1 MIHIFIFNNAS
12 RAANYGIGS
21 YVRSLSDGLLRYAKM
36 KVSFVDM
43 FSDVKE
49 YVITDDERGCRHYRI
64 PALASRVENEQYC
77 RNIFYFLAGH
87 VTLEAGDQLVFQFN
101 YFQHM
106 PLAVLLK
113 GEFPD
118 CRIIV
123 SVHYLSW
130 CFELKGNKKQFHKLT
145 AQGYKPQDDK
155 EKAVLASVGSEKAFL
170 HLADEV
176 LVLSRDTRKILSE
189 DYAISPDKLHLI
201 YNGMG
206 DVPYLVKD
214 RNREQDEARTL
225 LFVGRLDEI
234 KGLEYLINAF
244 KKIAG
249 KYRNIHLVIAGDG
262 DFQRYLSLCRELHE
276 RVSFLGK
283 VSSDEVEKLY
293 RTAYIGVMP
302 SFHEQC
308 SYTAIEMM
316 RHGIPLIGTDTTG
329 LAEMFDATP
338 ELCVPIDE
346 DGSGEEEI
354 ILGIAS
360 RMDLLLSDK
369 EAYDRAATAVAR
381 LYETRYKAST
391 MIRSTCMTIEDS
403 FNRQDY
409 TVSPD
414 YLKHIDYRMIQLIN
428 QCPDIDTDFYG
439 IGGIGV
445 YLWKRTLDLCKGK
458 EKSYHTSLIQE
469 HLIYYLDWLQDV
481 VADSQL
487 PDESLAM
494 LQSMKQKGFY
504 KTCVQ
509 NLLELQQSSNELHHQ
524 MPSDKTIIQ
533 NALKICNCKI

>member
-1 MIHIFIFNNAS
+1 MTHIFIFNNAS
-12 RAANYGIGS
+12 RAANYGVGS
-21 YVRSLSDGLLRYAKM
+21 YVRSLSDGLLECTEM
-36 KVSFVDM
+36 NVSFVDM

-64 PALASRVENEQYC
+64 PALASRIENEQYC

-87 VTLEAGDQLVFQFN
+87 ITLEAGNRLVFQFN
-101 YFQHM
+101 YFLHM

-113 GEFPD
+113 GEYPD

-145 AQGYKPQDDK
+145 AQGYKPQGDK
-155 EKAVLASVGSEKAFL
+155 EKAILASVDSEKAFL

-176 LVLSRDTRKILSE
+176 LVLSRDTRKILLE

-206 DVPYLVKD
+206 EVTCLEKD
-214 RNREQDEARTL
+214 RKPDKTRTL

-234 KGLEYLINAF
+234 KGLEHLIDAF
-244 KKIAG
+244 KQIAG
-249 KYRNIHLVIAGDG
+249 KYRDTHLVIAGDG

-338 ELCVPIDE
+338 ELCVSIDE
-346 DGSGEEEI
+346 DKSDKEEI
-354 ILGIAS
+354 AIGIAS

-369 EAYDRAATAVAR
+369 EVYDRAATAVAR

-391 MIRSTCMTIEDS
+391 MIRGTCMAIEYS

-409 TVSPD
+409 NVSPD

-428 QCPDIDTDFYG
+428 RCPDIDTDFYG

-458 EKSYHTSLIQE
+458 EKNYHTSLIQE

-481 VADSQL
+481 VTDSQL
-487 PDESLAM
+487 PNESLAM

-509 NLLELQQSSNELHHQ
+509 SLLELQQSSNELQHQ
-524 MPSDKTIIQ
+524 MPSDKAIIR